1 MDVQYHIKKD
11 GYCIS
16 KESDQ
21 MKQHY
26 AYMNIKNRN
35 AKAKELIAQGYKI
48 RKSSIRGQEVHP
60 EYVDDYE
67 QSVRHLSAE
76 DRGFGNI
83 MYKTYFKVLYLI
95 DVLEYPPSMYYVR
108 SKWGEETRKRF

>member
-1 MDVQYHIKKD
+1 M
-11 GYCIS
+11 
-16 KESDQ
+16 KE
-21 MKQHY
+21 HY

-67 QSVRHLSAE
+67 QIVRPLTSM
-76 DRGFGNI
+76 DTGFGNI

-95 DVLEYPPSMYYVR
+95 DVIEHPSSMYYL
-108 SKWGEETRKRF
+108 RKRF